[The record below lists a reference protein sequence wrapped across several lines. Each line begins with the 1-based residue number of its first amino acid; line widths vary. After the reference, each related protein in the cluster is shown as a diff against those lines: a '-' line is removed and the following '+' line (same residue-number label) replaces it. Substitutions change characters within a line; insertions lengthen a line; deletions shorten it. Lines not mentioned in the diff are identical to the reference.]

1 MRLSMVLSVVL
12 AVFPA
17 RLANGQA
24 GSNQQ
29 DPNSYVA
36 VTMRA
41 APGHLLDLI
50 DLMKS
55 RQPVYQAAGE
65 AEPLLL
71 RHSQGDQWDLLIL
84 APMANLADHFSRDRA
99 ARWQSAARRAGF
111 DEAGF
116 NRRIDEWVSWR
127 EELYVTGPAV
137 ADLYSAAAG
146 AGYFHL
152 EIFQALA
159 GKRDSLMLQREMEN
173 DFLTRIGRPTNFIFR
188 RVGGAAWDAF
198 TLGLYRDLQH
208 YAEPTSS
215 TPEAEDAAAVAAGFR
230 SRGHIG
236 ALLRQF
242 LASHHDTLG
251 SIVR

>member
-1 MRLSMVLSVVL
+1 
-12 AVFPA
+12 
-17 RLANGQA
+17 
-24 GSNQQ
+24 
-29 DPNSYVA
+29 
-36 VTMRA
+36 
-41 APGHLLDLI
+41 
-50 DLMKS
+50 
-55 RQPVYQAAGE
+55 
-65 AEPLLL
+65 
-71 RHSQGDQWDLLIL
+71 
-84 APMANLADHFSRDRA
+84 MANLADHFSRDRA
-99 ARWQSAARRAGF
+99 TRWQSAARRAGF

-173 DFLTRIGRPTNFIFR
+173 DFLTRIRRPTNFIFR
-188 RVGGAAWDAF
+188 RVGGAAWDVF

-208 YAEPTSS
+208 YAEPSRS

-236 ALLRQF
+236 AFLRQF

-251 SIVR
+251 SLVR